1 MAEPDALQ
9 ADPKHYTVEMEDD
22 RVRVLRTRY
31 EAGDKSVP
39 HSHPPHLAIFL
50 TDAHIRFND
59 QGGGP
64 PEAQARAGQVVQVP
78 ATTHQPENVGGQPIE
93 AILVELKDQR

>member
-1 MAEPDALQ
+1 MAEPDAVR

-59 QGGGP
+59 QGQNIAKGMGVIQIQNGRP
-64 PEAQARAGQVVQVP
+64 VVVYPEAYK
-78 ATTHQPENVGGQPIE
+78 E
-93 AILVELKDQR
+93 ADLVYPMPPR